1 MRVPPWEGDWKARL
15 AERLAEHGF
24 ATISAFADSRPGT
37 APKALADELGRKI
50 DAGESAS
57 APPLAGDLAPVQLI
71 WALLDEAKAGHR
83 IEQRARD
90 LFVRGLR
97 DALPKGWP
105 PARGETTPETRKPL
119 GVALILWSG
128 DIRSHLPEYA
138 ATVNAAADALL
149 TERSIP
155 VGWLPTSV
163 DDPLL
168 IELFR
173 RHWREPSDEMHST
186 AIDR

>member
-37 APKALADELGRKI
+37 APKALTDELRRMI
-50 DAGESAS
+50 DAGGGV
-57 APPLAGDLAPVQLI
+57 LAGDLAPVQLL

-105 PARGETTPETRKPL
+105 PARGETSPETRKPL
-119 GVALILWSG
+119 GLALILWSG

-138 ATVNAAADALL
+138 TTVTAAADAFL
-149 TERSIP
+149 TDRSIP

-168 IELFR
+168 VELFR
-173 RHWREPSDEMHST
+173 RHWREPSEKHST
-186 AIDR
+186 ADPR